1 MPEKLS
7 DNDHGKKQA
16 GALTIKQAA
25 FFLPAR
31 FRA

>member
-7 DNDHGKKQA
+7 DNDHGKKQS
-16 GALTIKQAA
+16 GVLTIRQPV

-31 FRA
+31 FGA